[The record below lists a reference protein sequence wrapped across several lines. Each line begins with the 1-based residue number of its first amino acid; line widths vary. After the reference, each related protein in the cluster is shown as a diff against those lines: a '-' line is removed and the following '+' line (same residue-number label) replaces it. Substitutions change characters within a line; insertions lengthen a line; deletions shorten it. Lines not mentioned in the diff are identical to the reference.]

1 VGKKIL
7 ISSVIGMTTIIVVLF
22 VAIFTFNLN
31 KYKPQI
37 EQKVYETTGKELKIN
52 GKIGFSLSP
61 FGISAKDIIIKNPKG
76 FSKNNMLKVQK
87 AGISLQIIPLLH
99 KQLKINYIE
108 FANVDLLVEKSKKGV
123 LNLAI
128 EKKSQKNIKKSKQKS
143 NKENTLPKINVNKIL
158 VKNVNIV
165 YKDMQT
171 KMETKINGLD
181 LTINNI
187 AINGKDIFKTLSL
200 KGLLFINN
208 IKYNKYL
215 LTNISAN
222 FKIKNEI
229 ATINPM
235 KFSMFNSNII
245 GKLVY
250 NIQNKKPLISIEEH
264 IAKIDLKELSK
275 EFIKNKKV
283 SLDGYA
289 KADIKLSMI
298 GTSLKDIEKTL
309 NGTSYIQ
316 GDNLGIKGIDL
327 NKIVDN
333 YNNLK
338 KINLKDA
345 GAFLLAGPIGVA
357 ITKGANGAQAAIGFK
372 GGTTAIR
379 KLVINT
385 PVKNGIV
392 TLEDVALATKKHII
406 ALKGKINLPKES
418 FVNVSAGI
426 LNSKRCAIFIQKING
441 TFSNPKIN
449 ISKVATSVV
458 TGIAKSLF
466 AQFGRV
472 LPKTK
477 KSSKCKVFYQGSI
490 K

>member
-1 VGKKIL
+1 MGKKIL
-7 ISSVIGMTTIIVVLF
+7 ISSVIAMLIIIIALL

-61 FGISAKDIIIKNPKG
+61 FGLSVKNIIIKNPKG

-87 AGISLQIIPLLH
+87 AAISLQIMPLLH

-108 FANVDLLVEKSKKGV
+108 FANINLLVEKSKKGV
-123 LNLAI
+123 LNLAV
-128 EKKSQKNIKKSKQKS
+128 EKKSQKKIKENKPKS
-143 NKENTLPKINVNKIL
+143 NKKNNLPKINVSKIL
-158 VKNVNIV
+158 IKNVNIV
-165 YKDMQT
+165 YKDMKT
-171 KMETKINGLD
+171 KMETKINGLN

-187 AINGKDIFKTLSL
+187 VVGGKDILKTLSL
-200 KGLLFINN
+200 KGLLSINN

-215 LTNISAN
+215 LTNVSAN

-235 KFSMFNSNII
+235 KFRIFNSNVV

-250 NIQNKKPLISIEEH
+250 NMQNKKPLILIKEH
-264 IAKIDLKELSK
+264 IAKMDLKEISK
-275 EFIKNKKV
+275 KFIKNKKV
-283 SLDGYA
+283 SLDGYV
-289 KADIKLSMI
+289 KANIKLSMT
-298 GTSLKDIEKTL
+298 GSSLKDIEKTL
-309 NGTSYIQ
+309 TGTSYIQ
-316 GDNLGIKGIDL
+316 GNNLGIKGIDL

-338 KINLKDA
+338 KINLKNA
-345 GAFLLAGPIGVA
+345 GTFLFAGSIKAVSGKGINGVE
-357 ITKGANGAQAAIGFK
+357 TAIGFN

-385 PVKNGIV
+385 PIKNGIV
-392 TLEDVALATKKHII
+392 TLKDVAFAVKNHII

-418 FVNVSAGI
+418 FVNVSVGI
-426 LNSKRCAIFIQKING
+426 LNSKRCATFIQKING

-449 ISKVATSVV
+449 KSKIVTNVV
-458 TGIAKSLF
+458 TSMAQSLF
-466 AQFGRV
+466 ARFGNV
-472 LPKTK
+472 IPKTK

>member
-1 VGKKIL
+1 MGKKIL
-7 ISSVIGMTTIIVVLF
+7 ISSVVAMTIII
-22 VAIFTFNLN
+22 VALLVSIFTFNLN

-37 EQKVYETTGKELKIN
+37 EQKVYEATGKELKIN

-61 FGISAKDIIIKNPKG
+61 FGLSAKNIIIKNPKG
-76 FSKNNMLKVQK
+76 FSKNNMLEIQK
-87 AGISLQIIPLLH
+87 AAISLQIIPLLH

-108 FANVDLLVEKSKKGV
+108 FANINLLVEKSKKGV

-128 EKKSQKNIKKSKQKS
+128 EKKDKKKTKENRSNS
-143 NKENTLPKINVNKIL
+143 NKKHNFPKINVNKIL
-158 VKNVNIV
+158 IKNVNIV

-171 KMETKINGLD
+171 KMETKINGLN
-181 LTINNI
+181 LTVDNI
-187 AINGKDIFKTLSL
+187 AISGKDILKTLSL
-200 KGLLFINN
+200 KGLLSIDN

-235 KFSMFNSNII
+235 KFKVFNSNVV
-245 GKLVY
+245 GKLVC
-250 NIQNKKPLISIEEH
+250 NMQNKKPLISVKEH
-264 IAKIDLKELSK
+264 IAKMDLKEISK

-283 SLDGYA
+283 SLDGYV
-289 KADIKLSMI
+289 KADIKLSMM
-298 GTSLKDIEKTL
+298 GSSLKDIEKTL
-309 NGTSYIQ
+309 TGTSYIQ

-338 KINLKDA
+338 KINLKNT
-345 GAFLLAGPIGVA
+345 GAFLLDSSIKLAT
-357 ITKGANGAQAAIGFK
+357 TKGIKGAKTAIGFN

-385 PVKNGIV
+385 PIKNGIV
-392 TLEDVALATKKHII
+392 TLKDVAFAIKNHII
-406 ALKGKINLPKES
+406 ALKGKINLPRES
-418 FVNVSAGI
+418 FINMSFGI
-426 LNSKRCAIFIQKING
+426 LNSKRCATFIQKING

-449 ISKVATSVV
+449 KSKIVTNVV
-458 TGIAKSLF
+458 TSMAQSIF
-466 AQFGRV
+466 ARFGKV
-472 LPKTK
+472 IPKTK
-477 KSSKCKVFYQGSI
+477 ESSKCKVFYQGSI